1 MSKYIDKIFYIN
13 LNKRQDRR
21 EQIEKELNDFGLNYE
36 RFEAIEYE
44 PMGIYGCGMS
54 HLSLLK
60 LAREKNYKNI
70 LIFEDDFTF
79 LVSKTIF
86 EENLKTFFESELDY
100 DVCYL
105 SYNLHEYEELEN
117 FNVNKV
123 LFSQSASGYIINN
136 KYYSTLIDLYEE
148 ALPRLL
154 DTNYHW
160 LYANDIIWRDY
171 QRIHNYY
178 AFKTRIGKQRP
189 SYSDCGN
196 CFCDYNC

>member
-1 MSKYIDKIFYIN
+1 MSNYIDKIFYIN

-44 PMGIYGCGMS
+44 PMGSYGCGMS
-54 HLSLLK
+54 HLQILK
-60 LAREKNYKNI
+60 LAKEKNYKNI

-86 EENLKTFFESELDY
+86 EENLKTFFESGLDY

-105 SYNLHEYEELEN
+105 SYNLHEYQELEN
-117 FNVNKV
+117 YNVNKV
-123 LFSQSASGYIINN
+123 LFSQTASGYIINN
-136 KYYSTLIDLYEE
+136 HYYSVLIELYEW
-148 ALPRLL
+148 ALPKLL
-154 DTNYHW
+154 ETTYHW
-160 LYANDIIWRDY
+160 LYSNDVVWRDL
-171 QRIHNYY
+171 QKKDNYY

-189 SYSDCGN
+189 SYSN
-196 CFCDYNC
+196 CTVSFVDYNC